1 MPESGVNCQ
10 QRRGASEV
18 WACRSPSRVI
28 AGYCSQ
34 GPCGYAGRHGLAETG
49 CIERG
54 RADGWCIPM
63 EPMGKGHRVRLRFGP
78 EMGPRPLATL
88 LGRLRLC
95 RSLHAGCARS
105 DRPGSPRRTPAGGA
119 PVNPSTLLQSPNSRR
134 RPIGTGFR
142 VLAWILTA
150 VLWIR
155 CGAEE
160 GASSTEAQGREW
172 AQRLRTVAPEQASTN
187 RAVLRIRGREGRR
200 QVAVTVITRPGNPEW
215 SVEYH
220 ADVGGGSGPQEVSKI
235 RYQAQG
241 PPRFE
246 ARVDAQGMPRTLEG
260 ATAGDRPI
268 AGSDFLLRELG
279 MEFLHWPE
287 QRIRGR
293 ELSNGR
299 WCQVLES
306 VSGRNDGPAS
316 VRSWI
321 DEKLGVILSAEV
333 YDARKVRLKQF
344 SITQFRE
351 QADRWTCSVSMVDD
365 LRGTKTELSFD
376 GPVPR

>member
-1 MPESGVNCQ
+1 MNSSN
-10 QRRGASEV
+10 
-18 WACRSPSRVI
+18 
-28 AGYCSQ
+28 
-34 GPCGYAGRHGLAETG
+34 
-49 CIERG
+49 
-54 RADGWCIPM
+54 
-63 EPMGKGHRVRLRFGP
+63 
-78 EMGPRPLATL
+78 PLN
-88 LGRLRLC
+88 
-95 RSLHAGCARS
+95 
-105 DRPGSPRRTPAGGA
+105 PAHFTRQA
-119 PVNPSTLLQSPNSRR
+119 VL
-134 RPIGTGFR
+134 GTGFR
-142 VLAWILTA
+142 RLAALLMA
-150 VLWIR
+150 VLCIR
-155 CGAEE
+155 SMPADAASQSETE
-160 GASSTEAQGREW
+160 GRAW
-172 AQRLRTVAPEQASTN
+172 AQRLRTIAPEHASTN

-200 QVAVTVITRPGNPEW
+200 QVPITVITRPGNPEW

-220 ADVGGGSGPQEVSKI
+220 AEAVGGNGPTEVSTI
-235 RYQAQG
+235 RYREQG

-246 ARVDAQGMPRTLEG
+246 ARVDPAGKPQALEG
-260 ATAGDRPI
+260 AVAGDRAI

-306 VSGRNDGPAS
+306 VSGRPEGPAS

>member
-1 MPESGVNCQ
+1 M
-10 QRRGASEV
+10 
-18 WACRSPSRVI
+18 
-28 AGYCSQ
+28 
-34 GPCGYAGRHGLAETG
+34 
-49 CIERG
+49 
-54 RADGWCIPM
+54 
-63 EPMGKGHRVRLRFGP
+63 
-78 EMGPRPLATL
+78 
-88 LGRLRLC
+88 
-95 RSLHAGCARS
+95 
-105 DRPGSPRRTPAGGA
+105 
-119 PVNPSTLLQSPNSRR
+119 
-134 RPIGTGFR
+134 
-142 VLAWILTA
+142 A

-160 GASSTEAQGREW
+160 AGSSTEAQGREW

-260 ATAGDRPI
+260 ATAGDRAI